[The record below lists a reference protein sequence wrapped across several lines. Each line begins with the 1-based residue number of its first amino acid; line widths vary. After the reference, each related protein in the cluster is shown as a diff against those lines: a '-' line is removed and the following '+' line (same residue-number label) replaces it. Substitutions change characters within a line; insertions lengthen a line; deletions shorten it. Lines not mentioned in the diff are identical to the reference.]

1 MQTDTNAEVEKKRFY
16 YSLVV
21 PFLVVLLMFLS
32 FVLERGMEWNFVK
45 AGLYPQRIENLWGIF
60 TMVFVHADWRH
71 LFNNAISFF
80 VLSSA
85 LYYFYSSL
93 ATRILIMSYIFS
105 GLILWFIGRES
116 WHIGASGLVYA
127 LAFFLFVSG
136 ILRKYAPLIA
146 ISLIVVFLYGN
157 IVWGIFPWQEH
168 QRISWEGHLAGAI
181 VGFVLAIVYRKKGP
195 QKPVKVWEEE
205 DEEDSPL
212 NPPQGDF
219 WEVEESTES
228 RKNNLIKF

>member
-1 MQTDTNAEVEKKRFY
+1 MQPDSDIAIEKKRFY
-16 YSLVV
+16 YSLVI
-21 PFLVVLLMFLS
+21 PFLIVLLMFLS
-32 FVLERGMEWNFVK
+32 FVLEKGMPWDFRT
-45 AGLYPQRIENLWGIF
+45 AGVFPQRVENLWGIF
-60 TMVFVHADWRH
+60 TVGFVHADWGH
-71 LFNNAISFF
+71 LFNNSLSLF
-80 VLSSA
+80 VLASA
-85 LYYFYSSL
+85 LYYFYAPL
-93 ATRILIMSYIFS
+93 ATRILVMSYIFS

-136 ILRKYAPLIA
+136 ILRKYAPLVA

-157 IVWGIFPWQEH
+157 MVWGIFPWQEY
-168 QRISWEGHLAGAI
+168 RVSWEGHLSGTI
-181 VGFVLAIVYRKKGP
+181 VGFVLAIIYRKKGP

-205 DEEDSPL
+205 EEEDSPL